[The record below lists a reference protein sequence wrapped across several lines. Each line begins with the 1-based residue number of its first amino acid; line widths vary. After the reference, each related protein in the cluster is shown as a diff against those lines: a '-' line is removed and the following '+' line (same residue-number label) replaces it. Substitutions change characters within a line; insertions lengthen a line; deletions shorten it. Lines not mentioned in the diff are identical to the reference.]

1 VNNLKEISI
10 NKKRIYIY
18 VKWFSTSDEDH
29 NYLCKI
35 FDGSETLVFTNQ
47 MSFTSKGGSWNTWT
61 WHNINKYI
69 DKPGN
74 WTFKIYLDGQKVI
87 EESLSVL
94 SQ

>member
-1 VNNLKEISI
+1 MNNLKEISI
-10 NKKRIYIY
+10 DEECIYIY
-18 VKWFSTSDEDH
+18 VTWFSISDGEY

-47 MSFTSKGGSWNTWT
+47 MSFTPKGGSWNTWT
-61 WHNINKYI
+61 SYNIKKHV

-74 WTFKIYLDGQKVI
+74 WTFEIYLDGKKVI
-87 EESLSVL
+87 EESLAVL